1 MRGSSSLT
9 TTLALLSNIMK
20 MLSCQHLGLSDL
32 RWHLTGVSLVHTIHY
47 RICWMLSIYLNVFFN
62 TLLISL
68 AQLVPYLTMSR
79 LKQSPDFRQNFMVLS
94 ATFVLIVNMK
104 FSFIWLVKSVE
115 YLFCCGASLHKLVEP
130 KMKLNL
136 PLTSLWELGWGY

>member
-1 MRGSSSLT
+1 
-9 TTLALLSNIMK
+9 
-20 MLSCQHLGLSDL
+20 
-32 RWHLTGVSLVHTIHY
+32 
-47 RICWMLSIYLNVFFN
+47 MLSIYLNVFFN

-104 FSFIWLVKSVE
+104 FSFI
-115 YLFCCGASLHKLVEP
+115 
-130 KMKLNL
+130 
-136 PLTSLWELGWGY
+136 